1 MYRCISVVVKY
12 RPALVFWDFVVMID
26 LSLSSYRLLSGCLA
40 IRIRLRTAGFL
51 GTGDEMGRLC
61 LHATWTVPGFRS

>member
-1 MYRCISVVVKY
+1 MDGVVSLFI
-12 RPALVFWDFVVMID
+12 PFVVWMSC
-26 LSLSSYRLLSGCLA
+26 SLFEYV
-40 IRIRLRTAGFL
+40 LRTVGFL

>member
-12 RPALVFWDFVVMID
+12 RPALVFWDFVVMME

-40 IRIRLRTAGFL
+40 IRIRFKDGRVL
-51 GTGDEMGRLC
+51 GNGR
-61 LHATWTVPGFRS
+61 